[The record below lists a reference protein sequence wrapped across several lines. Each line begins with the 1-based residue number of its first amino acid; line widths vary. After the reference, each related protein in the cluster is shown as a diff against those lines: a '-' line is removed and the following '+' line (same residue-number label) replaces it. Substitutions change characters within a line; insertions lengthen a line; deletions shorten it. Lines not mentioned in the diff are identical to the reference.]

1 MRNLIAKTAVVALVA
16 GLAACAG
23 GGGGVLGS
31 NTYAYVAAKTVSVGD
46 GSMTVTPTKPWN
58 RERRIFWEDV
68 HAVED
73 WTQNGPLLDDV
84 TFVTG
89 LKDRKSLIRQDS
101 RDAQQVPVFRSDM
114 TAPEIASM
122 LDSAYRVR
130 GGAVDFQTLSLT
142 PRVFL
147 GAANGFQLDYQH
159 LDSDEVWRKG
169 RVVGAVINGRLYLIM
184 IDAVRSHY
192 YPAGL
197 PDFEELV
204 ASARL
209 AR

>member
-1 MRNLIAKTAVVALVA
+1 MRYALLSVLLATGVASLA
-16 GLAACAG
+16 GCDG

-31 NTYAYVAAKTVSVGD
+31 DTYAYVAAKTVSVGD

-130 GGAVDFQTLSLT
+130 GGAVDFQTLSLI
-142 PRVFL
+142 PRPFL
-147 GAANGFQLDYQH
+147 GTANGFQLDYQH

-169 RVVGAVINGRLYLIM
+169 RVVGAVIDGRLYLVM

-197 PDFEELV
+197 PDFEQLV

-209 AR
+209 TR